1 MSENTYKGEGR
12 WYDIQDLDSDDE
24 AQDVPLEN
32 LLSAAAFVTSIL
44 KEAGVTC
51 GVLGGLGIVL
61 HGIERDTVDVDIG
74 ISSEKGW
81 RLVRQV
87 LDAHLGRCALLS

>member
-1 MSENTYKGEGR
+1 MPENIYEGEDR
-12 WYDIQDLDSDDE
+12 WYDIEYLDSDDE
-24 AQDVPLEN
+24 AQDIPLEN
-32 LLSAAAFVTSIL
+32 LLSAATFVTSIL

-74 ISSEKGW
+74 ICSSKGW
-81 RLVRQV
+81 RPVRQA
-87 LDAHLGRCALLS
+87 LESHLGR